1 MASWD
6 YETPYREHVRRLIDS
21 HDGENEAMAAA
32 VGGEFGAIGTIE
44 RDLLVQWGL
53 ADDAYLVDIGCG
65 SGRLAQPLD
74 RSGFAGRYLGTDVVP
89 ELLAHARKST
99 DRPDWRFELADGLVI
114 PEADGQVDMVAFFSV
129 FTHLLHEHSY
139 VYLREAR
146 RVLKPGGRVVFSFLE
161 FAVPGHWPAFDARV
175 EGGQWA
181 VGSLDMFMS
190 RDAVTAWAEHLE
202 MTVLAI
208 ERGDTAHIPL
218 SAPVV
223 FDNGTVVEG
232 MGALG
237 QSVCVLE
244 KP

>member
-1 MASWD
+1 MTSWD

-32 VGGEFGAIGTIE
+32 VGGEFAAVGAIE

-53 ADDAYLVDIGCG
+53 RDDAYLVDVGCG

-74 RSGFAGRYLGTDVVP
+74 QGGFAGRYLGTDVVP
-89 ELLAHARKST
+89 ELLAHARKSI
-99 DRPDWRFELADGLVI
+99 DRPDWRFELADGLAI
-114 PEADGQVDMVAFFSV
+114 PEADEQVDMVAFFSV

-161 FAVPGHWPAFDARV
+161 FAVAGHWPVFDARA

-181 VGSLDMFMS
+181 AGSLDMFMS
-190 RDAVTAWAEHLE
+190 RDAIGAWAEHLDLR
-202 MTVLAI
+202 VLAL

-218 SAPVV
+218 SHPVV
-223 FDNGTVVEG
+223 FDDGTVVEG
-232 MGALG
+232 TGALG